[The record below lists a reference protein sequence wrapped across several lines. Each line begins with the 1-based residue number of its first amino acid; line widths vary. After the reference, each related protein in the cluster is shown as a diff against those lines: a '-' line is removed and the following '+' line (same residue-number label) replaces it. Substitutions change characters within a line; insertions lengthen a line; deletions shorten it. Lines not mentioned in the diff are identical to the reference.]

1 MKIKLICVGKT
12 NFNFLKTGE
21 EEYSKRLAHYC
32 SFSRI
37 DIPELK
43 QVKSFTQEEIK
54 LREGELILSK
64 IQSGEYVVLLDDKG
78 KSFNSIAFAN
88 HLEKKALHGSSAI
101 TFIIGG
107 AYGFSNTEIQKI
119 KRLYDY
125 AIFEDD
131 FKLEQNRKDFIIFV
145 DELDRRRETNFLE
158 TFPQLKEFYD
168 TYKKI

>member
-1 MKIKLICVGKT
+1 MMKIKLICVGKT

-64 IQSGEYVVLLDDKG
+64 IQ
-78 KSFNSIAFAN
+78 
-88 HLEKKALHGSSAI
+88 
-101 TFIIGG
+101 
-107 AYGFSNTEIQKI
+107 QKCTDL
-119 KRLYDY
+119 KNNL
-125 AIFEDD
+125 
-131 FKLEQNRKDFIIFV
+131 NRCT
-145 DELDRRRETNFLE
+145 L
-158 TFPQLKEFYD
+158 
-168 TYKKI
+168 

>member
-1 MKIKLICVGKT
+1 MMKIKLICVGKT

-32 SFSRI
+32 SYARI

-43 QVKSFTQEEIK
+43 QVKSFSQEEIK

-64 IQSGEYVVLLDDKG
+64 IQSGEYVILLDDKG

-101 TFIIGG
+101 TFVIGG
-107 AYGFSNTEIQKI
+107 AYGFSQAVYAKADEQISLSEMTFSHQII
-119 KRLYDY
+119 RL
-125 AIFEDD
+125 IF
-131 FKLEQNRKDFIIFV
+131 LEQIYRAFTIIKG
-145 DELDRRRETNFLE
+145 E
-158 TFPQLKEFYD
+158 KYHHA
-168 TYKKI
+168 

>member
-32 SFSRI
+32 SYTRI

-64 IQSGEYVVLLDDKG
+64 IQSGEYVILLDDKG

-88 HLEKKALHGSSAI
+88 YLEKKALHGSSAF

-107 AYGFSNTEIQKI
+107 AYGFSSAVYLKSDEQISLSEMTFSHQII
-119 KRLYDY
+119 RL
-125 AIFEDD
+125 IF
-131 FKLEQNRKDFIIFV
+131 LEQLYRAFTIIKGEKYHHV
-145 DELDRRRETNFLE
+145 
-158 TFPQLKEFYD
+158 
-168 TYKKI
+168 